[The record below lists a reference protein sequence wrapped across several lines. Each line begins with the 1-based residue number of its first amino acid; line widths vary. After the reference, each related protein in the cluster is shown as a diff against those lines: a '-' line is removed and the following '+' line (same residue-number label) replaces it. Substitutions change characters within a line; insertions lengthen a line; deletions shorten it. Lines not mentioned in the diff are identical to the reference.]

1 MTSRKGKRM
10 TELSDVFMVYMF
22 LLGVVIWRGGIR
34 RTWEEV
40 TRGFDK
46 ALMSVPI
53 IKYWIERW
61 EKL

>member
-1 MTSRKGKRM
+1 MM
-10 TELSDVFMVYMF
+10 TELSDLFIVYMF
-22 LLGVVIWRGGIR
+22 LLAMVIWRGGIR
-34 RTWEEV
+34 RAWAEV

-53 IKYWIERW
+53 IKEMIERW